1 MTLYLKNGYKPVKNK
16 CKWLKIEDETQLTN
30 GIGFEAMNE
39 LMIKEVGKTDW
50 SKGNL
55 DFRLSLL
62 N

>member
-1 MTLYLKNGYKPVKNK
+1 MRGSIEYKVLHLSDGKN
-16 CKWLKIEDETQLTN
+16 DETQLTN

-55 DFRLSLL
+55 DFLGYLY
-62 N
+62 

>member
-1 MTLYLKNGYKPVKNK
+1 MKNK